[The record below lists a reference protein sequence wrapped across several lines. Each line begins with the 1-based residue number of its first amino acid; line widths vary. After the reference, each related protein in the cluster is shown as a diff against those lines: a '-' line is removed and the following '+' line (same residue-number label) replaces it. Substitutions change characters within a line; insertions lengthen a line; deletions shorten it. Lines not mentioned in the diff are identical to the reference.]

1 MSTLH
6 SKIDAMIVNKPGRF
20 VLMTQTLQGQQEQEF
35 TNALDLLAAAKAFAA
50 TSLFNGE
57 PLCPVDMMYVQAG
70 QKKWIW
76 TPQDYNELRGLEQ
89 TPNFRIW
96 RAA

>member
-6 SKIDAMIVNKPGRF
+6 SKIDAMIINRPNRF
-20 VLMTQTLQGQQEQEF
+20 VLHTQTVDGAQEVTF
-35 TNALDLLAAAKAFAA
+35 PTALELMTAAKQFAA
-50 TSLFNGE
+50 NSLFGQRQR
-57 PLCPVDMMYVQAG
+57 PQFDMMYVQSG
-70 QKKWIW
+70 HQKWTW
-76 TPQDYNELRGLEQ
+76 TPSDYNELRGLEQ

>member
-20 VLMTQTLQGQQEQEF
+20 VLMTQTMNGQEEKEF
-35 TNALDLLAAAKAFAA
+35 TNALDLLAAAKSFAA
-50 TSLFNGE
+50 TCLFTGE
-57 PLCPVDMMYVQAG
+57 LLSPVDMMYVQAG
-70 QKKWIW
+70 QKKWTW
-76 TPQDYNELRGLEQ
+76 TPGDYNELRGLEQ

>member
-35 TNALDLLAAAKAFAA
+35 TNALDLLAAAKSFAA
-50 TSLFNGE
+50 TCLFTVEPRSL
-57 PLCPVDMMYVQAG
+57 VDMMYVQAG
-70 QKKWIW
+70 QKKWTW
-76 TPQDYNELRGLEQ
+76 TPSDYNELRGLEQ